1 MSRLLPLPC
10 TGSRAAEGALAMT
23 MLYSIMPLPSRARA
37 VSSAGEH
44 FLDMEG
50 VSGSIPLPPT
60 SLARLEALRLA
71 GRPSVLRREGV
82 RPPPRGE
89 GEPAL
94 FRAAS
99 AGRPGASARRA
110 GNKREPG

>member
-60 SLARLEALRLA
+60 SLARLKALRLA
-71 GRPSVLRREGV
+71 GQASALRRDGG
-82 RPPPRGE
+82 PPTPLGAKAN
-89 GEPAL
+89 EPFSVQLRLAGPAPL
-94 FRAAS
+94 PAARATS
-99 AGRPGASARRA
+99 
-110 GNKREPG
+110 